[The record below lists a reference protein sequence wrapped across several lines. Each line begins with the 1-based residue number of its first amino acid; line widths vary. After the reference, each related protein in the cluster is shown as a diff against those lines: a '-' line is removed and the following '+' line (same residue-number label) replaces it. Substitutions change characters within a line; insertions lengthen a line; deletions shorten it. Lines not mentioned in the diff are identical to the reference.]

1 VLRMTNE
8 IEQAILQNAQAPEI
22 LAAARKDGFRTM
34 QEIAREYVAKGIL
47 SIEEF
52 QNCLKIES

>member
-1 VLRMTNE
+1 MTNE
-8 IEQAILQNAQAPEI
+8 IEQAILLNAQAPEI

-52 QNCLKIES
+52 HNCLNIES